1 MPSIAAIRA
10 LNLSRVPSTY
20 IPVGVFVG
28 GTSGIG
34 QGMAEAFARMTKGR
48 ANIVIVGRNQTAA
61 EAIIAKLPQA
71 AESKYEFVKCDATLM
86 RNVEAASKEIM
97 AKHSKINFLVMSP
110 GFFSLKGFD
119 ASEEGIDRK
128 LATHYYARWKFVDGL
143 LPALKSAKAAGE
155 DAKVLSVLGA
165 GYGGP
170 IDIDDLGLKK
180 TFSLSNAA
188 KAAATYND
196 LMMEEYAERNPELT
210 FSHSSP
216 GAVATNIASSAQSA
230 TMRFFAPV
238 MNVAAKVLAT
248 SPADC
253 AEYMWHGIFSNT
265 TGAFRIGSR
274 GEEIGKKDY
283 FGDEEQRKALWE
295 HTEKEVRTS
304 SS

>member
-10 LNLSRVPSTY
+10 LNLSRVPPTY

-86 RNVEAASKEIM
+86 RNVEAASKEIL

-110 GFFSLKGFD
+110 GFLSFKGFD

-143 LPALKSAKAAGE
+143 LPALKSAKDAGE
-155 DAKVLSVLGA
+155 DSNVLSVLGA
-165 GYGGP
+165 GR
-170 IDIDDLGLKK
+170 
-180 TFSLSNAA
+180 FSLNNAA

-210 FSHSSP
+210 FSHASP
-216 GAVATNIASSAQSA
+216 GPVATNIASSAQSA

-238 MNVAAKVLAT
+238 INVATKVLAT

-274 GEEIGKKDY
+274 GEEIGKQDY
-283 FGDEEQRKALWE
+283 FGDKEQRKALWE